1 MLHRRPECINPKRK
15 DLVTRGDCCNASAH
29 HHRFRERSF
38 LLLFLECFLSIPS
51 QRTQAC
57 SSSCGREK
65 RASSPRTLAL
75 LFSMCGQFPF
85 GEYSLAPLSILSL
98 WPISSQR
105 TVFCSLAEV
114 FFFVHC
120 SCDELVETA
129 SSVSLSTANTPWP
142 WERRE
147 ELFLECFFFLRG
159 FGNRCGGGGGGCA
172 IVRRDTCGMPIRPL
186 SSPSHDRLHTPKQE
200 PVSGSVSSPSNKIR
214 HSSSKHKKQLQ
225 HDKRSSSKVSA
236 GAEESDNVTAA
247 LTWKEQL
254 GQILAI
260 LVVATLVYYSTSVTI
275 QGLQEAS
282 KPFCDDK
289 ESPQATV
296 SGMIVLLLLLP

>member
-1 MLHRRPECINPKRK
+1 MTL
-15 DLVTRGDCCNASAH
+15 
-29 HHRFRERSF
+29 
-38 LLLFLECFLSIPS
+38 
-51 QRTQAC
+51 
-57 SSSCGREK
+57 
-65 RASSPRTLAL
+65 RAEGGA
-75 LFSMCGQFPF
+75 FSG
-85 GEYSLAPLSILSL
+85 
-98 WPISSQR
+98 
-105 TVFCSLAEV
+105 V
-114 FFFVHC
+114 
-120 SCDELVETA
+120 
-129 SSVSLSTANTPWP
+129 
-142 WERRE
+142 
-147 ELFLECFFFLRG
+147 FFFLRG

-247 LTWKEQL
+247 LTWKGQL

-275 QGLQEAS
+275 QWLQEAS

-289 ESPQATV
+289 ESPQVMV
-296 SGMIVLLLLLP
+296 SGMIVLLLSLVNCVL

>member
-1 MLHRRPECINPKRK
+1 MQLQQLIGTKTGTDFNRETTEMLHRRPECINPKRK
-15 DLVTRGDCCNASAH
+15 ELVTRGDCCNASAH
-29 HHRFRERSF
+29 HHRFRERSL
-38 LLLFLECFLSIPS
+38 LLLFLECFLPIPS

-142 WERRE
+142 
-147 ELFLECFFFLRG
+147 
-159 FGNRCGGGGGGCA
+159 
-172 IVRRDTCGMPIRPL
+172 
-186 SSPSHDRLHTPKQE
+186 
-200 PVSGSVSSPSNKIR
+200 
-214 HSSSKHKKQLQ
+214 
-225 HDKRSSSKVSA
+225 
-236 GAEESDNVTAA
+236 
-247 LTWKEQL
+247 
-254 GQILAI
+254 
-260 LVVATLVYYSTSVTI
+260 
-275 QGLQEAS
+275 
-282 KPFCDDK
+282 
-289 ESPQATV
+289 
-296 SGMIVLLLLLP
+296 